1 MHLEVNCLPV
11 KADCTG
17 SWFLAPV
24 SLVKSTLMG
33 EADAW
38 DRSREGSMC
47 FRQDLFWSLC
57 FGGAEPVG
65 A

>member
-1 MHLEVNCLPV
+1 M

-33 EADAW
+33 EADAS
-38 DRSREGSMC
+38 DKSREGSMC
-47 FRQDLFWSLC
+47 FRQDLLFRSLC
-57 FGGAEPVG
+57 FGGEEPVG